1 MRMPVAPAAIFA
13 ALPLFALAACGGA
26 EPADDAP
33 LGDDAAMMEAPAVPQ
48 NATAT
53 LLDADGNE
61 VGRVTAT
68 GSSGGVTIGLTLS
81 GMAPGMRGVHVHE
94 TGACTPD
101 FAAAGG
107 HWNPGGMTHGLE
119 GDEGQHAGDM
129 PNIEIGADGTGTL
142 SYMLS
147 MEASF
152 EGLMDGDGS
161 AFVVHADADD
171 QMTDPSG
178 NSGDRIA
185 CGVFEAA

>member
-1 MRMPVAPAAIFA
+1 MRMTAALA
-13 ALPLFALAACGGA
+13 ALPLFALAACGGS
-26 EPADDAP
+26 EPADDAAM
-33 LGDDAAMMEAPAVPQ
+33 GDDAAMMEAPVGPQ
-48 NATAT
+48 NAMAT

-61 VGRVTAT
+61 VGTVTAT
-68 GSSGGVTIGLTLS
+68 GSGGGVTIDLTLS
-81 GMAPGMRGVHVHE
+81 GMEPGMRGVHVHE

-101 FAAAGG
+101 FAAAGA

-152 EGLMDGDGS
+152 EGLMDADGS